1 MGNAYNAA
9 TGLGGNSVSPTT
21 SNAKQTGSA
30 YDPGYITIPGAVVLG
45 PDKLFHPDV
54 NRNAKTGAMQSK
66 YATGLLIRSTDT
78 TTIDALT
85 KAIKAKAEAKWPQ
98 AGSRPG
104 SYRSPLVQCNRDGN
118 SQDYLDGYHKTNAS
132 TYRPPVVYRAD
143 GTRMSPLDEE
153 ELRTGAVA
161 RAVVSTYAYEVS
173 GRRGVACRLEA
184 LYLTGERVVI
194 GDADHDAAT
203 PAAAPGADP
212 ALATAQADSDLSFL
226 DL

>member
-9 TGLGGNSVSPTT
+9 TRPDGNSIGLTAPTI
-21 SNAKQTGSA
+21 KPVGSA
-30 YDPGYITIPGAVVLG
+30 YDPGYVTIPGAVVLG
-45 PDKLFHPDV
+45 PDKLFHPDAI
-54 NRNAKTGAMQSK
+54 RSAKTGAMQNK
-66 YATGLLIRSTDT
+66 YSTGLLIESTDT
-78 TTIDALT
+78 ATLDALT
-85 KAIKAKAEAKWPQ
+85 KAIDAKAVAKWPQ
-98 AGSRPG
+98 ASRPG
-104 SYRSPLVQCNRDGN
+104 SYRSPLVECNRGGN
-118 SQDYLDGYHKTNAS
+118 VQDYLDGYYKINAS

-184 LYLTGERVVI
+184 LYLTGERVAI
-194 GDADHDAAT
+194 GDADNDAAT
-203 PAAAPGADP
+203 PSAAPSADP

>member
-1 MGNAYNAA
+1 MANSINAA
-9 TGLGGNSVSPTT
+9 TRPDGNPIGSTVSP
-21 SNAKQTGSA
+21 AKQTGSA
-30 YDPGYITIPGAVVLG
+30 YDPGYITIANAVVLG
-45 PDKLFHPDV
+45 PDKLFHPDAI
-54 NRNAKTGAMQSK
+54 RSAKTGAMQNK
-66 YATGLLIRSTDT
+66 YSTGLLIESTDT
-78 TTIDALT
+78 ATLDALT
-85 KAIKAKAEAKWPQ
+85 KAIDAKAAAKWPQ
-98 AGSRPG
+98 AGCRPG
-104 SYRSPLVQCNRDGN
+104 SYRSPLVECNRGGN

-132 TYRPPVVYRAD
+132 TYRSPVVYRAD

-153 ELRTGAVA
+153 ELCTGAVA

-184 LYLTGERVVI
+184 LYLTGERVTI

-203 PAAAPGADP
+203 PAAAPSADP

>member
-9 TGLGGNSVSPTT
+9 TGLGGNSVSPTAST
-21 SNAKQTGSA
+21 AKQTGSA
-30 YDPGYITIPGAVVLG
+30 YDPGFVTIPGAVVLG

-54 NRNAKTGAMQSK
+54 SHNSKTGAMQNK
-66 YATGLLIRSTDT
+66 YSTGLLIRSADSVPL
-78 TTIDALT
+78 DALT
-85 KAIKAKAEAKWPQ
+85 KAIDAKAAAKWPQ
-98 AGSRPG
+98 AGSRPN
-104 SYRSPLVQCNRDGN
+104 SYRSPLVECNRGGN
-118 SQDYLDGYHKTNAS
+118 SQDYLDGYYKINAS

-143 GTRMSPLDEE
+143 GTRMSPLDEG

-184 LYLTGERVVI
+184 LYLTGERVTI

-203 PAAAPGADP
+203 PSAAPSADP